1 MTDVIT
7 DEDAKTPDVGVVVEL
22 DELDQQ
28 LVGQLVDRARS
39 QGLRLT
45 GEDGLLAQLT
55 KTIIES
61 AAEGEMDDHLGYGKH
76 DPAGRDGGNSRNGAR
91 TKSVLTDIG
100 PVEVAI
106 PRDRD
111 GTFEPQIVR
120 KRQRRLSGLD
130 SLVISL
136 SAKGLTHGEICAHL
150 AEVYGASVSKQTIST
165 ITDRVIEGMSEW
177 QTRPLDAVYPVVFID
192 AINVKIRDGNV
203 ANRPIYIALAVTVDG
218 TRDVLGLWAGEHGD
232 GEGSKYW
239 LRVLSEIKNR
249 GTQDVCIVV
258 CDGLKGLPDAIAN
271 VWPAAITQTCVIHLL
286 RNSFRYASKK
296 DWAAIAKDLKLVYTA
311 ASESAA
317 LDAFVAF
324 TETWGQRYPAII
336 KLWENAWAEFVPFLA
351 FDKEIRS
358 VICTT
363 NSIES
368 LNSRIRRAVN
378 ARGHF
383 LLVTWNQSGAERI
396 SARGDHGTGRRGW
409 RQRGWRTSGRCSAGT
424 STRRAGCRCGPIWVG
439 RSGRS
444 TRMRADWPSSCRSV
458 RTTASTRSPRTGP
471 MSLFS
476 SVS

>member
-1 MTDVIT
+1 VTDVIT
-7 DEDAKTPDVGVVVEL
+7 DETNERSDTYDVVRL
-22 DELDQQ
+22 DELDEQ
-28 LVGQLVDRARS
+28 LIGQLVDRARS

-61 AAEGEMDDHLGYGKH
+61 AAEGEMDAHLGYAKH

-106 PRDRD
+106 PRDRH

-150 AEVYGASVSKQTIST
+150 AEVYGAQVSKQTIST

-177 QTRPLDAVYPVVFID
+177 QNRPLDPVYPVVFID

-203 ANRPIYIALAVTVDG
+203 ANRPIYTALAVTVDG

-232 GEGSKYW
+232 GEGAKYW

-258 CDGLKGLPDAIAN
+258 CDGLKGLPEAIAN
-271 VWPAAITQTCVIHLL
+271 AWPAAITQTCVIHLL

-296 DWAAIAKDLKLVYTA
+296 DWGAIAKDLKLIYTA

-317 LDAFVAF
+317 LDAFAAF
-324 TETWGQRYPAII
+324 SEKWEQCYPAII

-351 FDKEIRS
+351 FDKEIRT
-358 VICTT
+358 VVCTT
-363 NSIES
+363 NSVES

-383 LLVTWNQSGAERI
+383 PTEQAALKCVYLAIMSL
-396 SARGDHGTGRRGW
+396 DPTGKG
-409 RQRGWRTSGRCSAGT
+409 RQRWMNRWKAPLNAFEIAFPGRLT
-424 STRRAGCRCGPIWVG
+424 QG
-439 RSGRS
+439 RK
-444 TRMRADWPSSCRSV
+444 
-458 RTTASTRSPRTGP
+458 
-471 MSLFS
+471 
-476 SVS
+476 